1 MVPGPQPARAG
12 RAGSLIPPLEYSV
25 IIHEAE
31 EGGYWLEVPA
41 LEGCFTQGETL
52 EEVLENAKEAIE
64 LYLEGLAE
72 IGQEIPADETVLVRR
87 VEVSVNP

>member
-1 MVPGPQPARAG
+1 MKV
-12 RAGSLIPPLEYSV
+12 LEYSV
-25 IIHEAE
+25 VIHEAE

-52 EEVLENAKEAIE
+52 DEVMANAKEAIA

-87 VEVSVNP
+87 VEVSLNV

>member
-1 MVPGPQPARAG
+1 MKV
-12 RAGSLIPPLEYSV
+12 LEYSV
-25 IIHEAE
+25 VIHEAE

-41 LEGCFTQGETL
+41 LEGCFTQGESI
-52 EEVLENAKEAIE
+52 EEVLENAKEAIA

-72 IGQEIPADETVLVRR
+72 TGQEIPADECVLVRR

>member
-1 MVPGPQPARAG
+1 MKV
-12 RAGSLIPPLEYSV
+12 LEYSV
-25 IIHEAE
+25 VIHEAE

-41 LEGCFTQGETL
+41 LEGCLTQGETL
-52 EEVLENAKEAIE
+52 EEVMENAKEAIA

-72 IGQEIPADETVLVRR
+72 IGREIPADENILVRR

>member
-1 MVPGPQPARAG
+1 MKV
-12 RAGSLIPPLEYSV
+12 LEYSV
-25 IIHEAE
+25 VIHEAE

-52 EEVLENAKEAIE
+52 EEVLENAKEAMA

-72 IGQEIPADETVLVRR
+72 IGQEIPPDETVLVRR
-87 VEVSVNP
+87 VEVSINP

>member
-1 MVPGPQPARAG
+1 MRV
-12 RAGSLIPPLEYSV
+12 LEYSV
-25 IIHEAE
+25 VIHEAE

-52 EEVLENAKEAIE
+52 DRVMMNAKEAIA

-72 IGQEIPADETVLVRR
+72 IGREIPADQIVLIRR
-87 VEVSVNP
+87 VEVSVNS